1 MLYSLALGTRTQPLN
16 HFRTP
21 FIVRFPQ
28 NSTRGNPEVI
38 KKLISYNPYQQHHKF
53 PSGFTQAGLECL
65 MNLLHILIIFIKIF
79 YQLQVSIFPTCHL
92 KDLKYNEDFY
102 FTTKFSTTFQLKI
115 FFLQNNS
122 LFRVKTILEVKK
134 SEEAKTKF
142 SRSAKIFVCSQ
153 FCFCGKN
160 KFIYFSPVFDQK
172 QKKSGQNYFCEVF
185 VAFAKTVKIRIL
197 H

>member
-1 MLYSLALGTRTQPLN
+1 
-16 HFRTP
+16 
-21 FIVRFPQ
+21 
-28 NSTRGNPEVI
+28 
-38 KKLISYNPYQQHHKF
+38 
-53 PSGFTQAGLECL
+53 
-65 MNLLHILIIFIKIF
+65 MNFLQILINLPRYF
-79 YQLQVSIFPTCHL
+79 VSFKFSFFLTCHL

-102 FTTKFSTTFQLKI
+102 LTTKFSTTFQLKN

-153 FCFCGKN
+153 FRFCGKN
-160 KFIYFSPVFDQK
+160 KFIYFWPVFDQK